1 MPHPHRLGRRIGAA
15 VLALTSTLLCSSL
28 VAQDSTL
35 QQFDVEIVLFRVNNP
50 SFTQEDWALEETRA
64 KAKLPPSAAADGEEA
79 PPPPDTGAAV
89 TVTQASE
96 SSIQPTSMAQFKLN
110 SVENS
115 LRRSRAYSPLA
126 HVGWS
131 QPGFAMNNP
140 RPLALESLLPPD
152 AGVTGTVS
160 MVRGRYLHMTM
171 ELNFVSPV
179 DGKRY
184 VLREQR
190 RMRSGEKHYFDH
202 PVFGVVV
209 LVTPKA

>member
-1 MPHPHRLGRRIGAA
+1 MPHSHRLGRTAG
-15 VLALTSTLLCSSL
+15 VSLALIAALLSSSL
-28 VAQDSTL
+28 PAQDSTL
-35 QQFDVEIVLFRVNNP
+35 QQFDVEMVIFRVNNP
-50 SFTQEDWALEETRA
+50 SFTQEDWALEEARA
-64 KAKLPPSAAADGEEA
+64 KAKVPTAVAVADGEEV
-79 PPPPDTGAAV
+79 PPPLDTGAAV
-89 TVTQASE
+89 TVTQANE
-96 SSIQPTSMAQFKLN
+96 SSIQPTSVAQFRLN

-115 LRRSRAYSPLA
+115 LRRSRAYMPLA

-140 RPLALESLLPPD
+140 RPLAIESLLPPN

-160 MVRGRYLHMTM
+160 MVRGRYLHMTV
-171 ELNFVSPV
+171 ELSFVSPI

-209 LVTPKA
+209 LVTPKS